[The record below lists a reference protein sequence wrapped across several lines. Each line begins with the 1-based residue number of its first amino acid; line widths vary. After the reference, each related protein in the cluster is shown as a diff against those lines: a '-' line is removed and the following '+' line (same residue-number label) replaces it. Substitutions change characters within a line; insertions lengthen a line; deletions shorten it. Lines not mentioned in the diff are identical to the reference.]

1 MVNEKLMKKKRL
13 LSTFLYLLFV
23 IVAQAQKVNR
33 PESYNYQRGLEAMQE
48 EKNEEALDYFNKDLQ
63 DNPKNGYSLS
73 WIAHLR
79 LLQDDYGRALTAAD
93 LALRYL
99 PKKDAEYVIFAYS
112 SRAITY
118 LNLQDTVKA
127 INDYTAA
134 IKVSPETETL
144 YEKRAQVYYEQDKFD
159 LADAD
164 YRKMIELKPGNVM
177 GYMGIG
183 RNALEQKRY
192 DDAIKQFDYVIKLAN
207 EYSSGYSFRA
217 DALLEQK
224 KWAEATD
231 DLISAMKYSWDG
243 KAVYLANNLEEP
255 AFTMMISKLKI
266 QAIKSQNE
274 VTWPYLAGM
283 MYEGKNNY
291 NKAIENYQEANKRN
305 ASPLILRRI
314 SICYFDEGKYDEAL
328 SQINLALNMDS
339 TDLDNIAHRANI
351 YYEMGNVKRAISEW
365 DHVLSLQPE
374 YAFGYYRRG
383 WYKELDG
390 DLDGAIEDLSMSII
404 LRPDFSYAIGT
415 RGDVYQKLGKKDLA
429 EADFKK
435 VIELE
440 DTPEKYD
447 CIHYAYQGL
456 GQYDKAIEAMDSI
469 IARNEDR
476 AGGYYDAAC
485 LYARMNNKQKALEY
499 LEKSLELGYCRFA
512 HIARDQDMDSIR
524 DTEEFKTLIKKYN
537 KVEEK
542 TEDRVAYGS
551 FNVPDNATP
560 DISEIPFTKENGVCK
575 VKCLV
580 NDLPLYFVFDTGAS
594 DVTISM
600 VEANF
605 MMKNGY
611 LSDRDVVGSQ
621 RYMDANGDIS
631 VGTIINLKEV
641 YFGGQSLT
649 NVRAS
654 VVRNQKAP
662 LLLGQS
668 VLGRLG
674 KIEIDNSK
682 SLLKITH

>member
-1 MVNEKLMKKKRL
+1 MRQIIILIMLL
-13 LSTFLYLLFV
+13 LSICQV
-23 IVAQAQKVNR
+23 EAQNIKR
-33 PESYNYQRGLEAMQE
+33 PESYNYQRGIEAMQE
-48 EKNEEALDYFNKDLQ
+48 EKNEEAIDFFNKDLKE
-63 DNPKNGYSLS
+63 NPKNGYSLS

-79 LLQDDYGRALTAAD
+79 LLQEDFGRALTAAD

-99 PKKDAEYVIFAYS
+99 PKKDAEYLIFAYT

-134 IKVSPETETL
+134 IKVSPETESL
-144 YEKRAQVYYEQDKFD
+144 YEKRAQVYYEQEKYD

-164 YRKMIELKPGNVM
+164 YRKMIELKPGDVM

-183 RNALEQKRY
+183 RNALEQKQF
-192 DDAIKQFDYVIKLAN
+192 DEAIKQFNYVIKLAD

-217 DALLEQK
+217 EALLEQK

-231 DLISAMKYSWDG
+231 DLISAIKYSWDR

-255 AFTMMISKLKI
+255 AFTMMTSKLKI
-266 QAIKSQNE
+266 QAAKSQNE
-274 VTWPYLAGM
+274 ASWPYLAGM
-283 MYEGKNNY
+283 MYEGKRNY
-291 NKAIENYQEANKRN
+291 NRAIENYQEANKRN
-305 ASPLILRRI
+305 ASPVILRRI
-314 SICYFDEGKYDEAL
+314 SQCYFEEGKYDDAL
-328 SQINLALNMDS
+328 SHINLALNMDS
-339 TDLDNIAHRANI
+339 TDLDNMAHRANI
-351 YYEMGNVKRAISEW
+351 YYEMGNVRKAIAEW
-365 DHVLSLQPE
+365 DNVLSSQPE
-374 YAFGYYRRG
+374 YAYGYYRRG

-390 DLDGAIEDLSMSII
+390 DLDGAIEDLSMCIV
-404 LRPDFSYAIGT
+404 LKPDFSYAIFN
-415 RGDVYQKLGKKDLA
+415 RGDVYKRQAKMDLA
-429 EADFKK
+429 EADYKK

-440 DTPEKYD
+440 DSPEKYD
-447 CIHYAYQGL
+447 CAHYAYQGL
-456 GQYDKAIEAMDSI
+456 NQYDKAIEVMDSL
-469 IARNEDR
+469 IARSEDR
-476 AGGYYDAAC
+476 PGSYYDAAC

-499 LEKSLELGYCRFA
+499 LEKSLELGFRRFA
-512 HIARDQDMDSIR
+512 HIDRDQDMDSIR
-524 DTEEFKTLIKKYN
+524 DTEEFKAIIKKY
-537 KVEEK
+537 KQDEE
-542 TEDRVAYGS
+542 TNNESVGFGS
-551 FNVPDNATP
+551 FNVPDNEASV
-560 DISEIPFTKENGVCK
+560 SEIPFTKENGVFK
-575 VKCLV
+575 VKCLI

-600 VEANF
+600 VEATF

-611 LSDRDVVGSQ
+611 LSERDVVGSQ

-641 YFGGQSLT
+641 YFGGHTLE

-674 KIEIDNSK
+674 KIEIDNQK
-682 SLLKITH
+682 QLLIIRN